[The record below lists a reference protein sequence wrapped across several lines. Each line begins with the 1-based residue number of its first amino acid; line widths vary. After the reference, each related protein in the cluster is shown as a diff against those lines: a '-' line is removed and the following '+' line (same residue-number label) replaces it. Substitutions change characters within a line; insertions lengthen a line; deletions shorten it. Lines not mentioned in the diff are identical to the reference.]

1 MQAQEAEL
9 MTEWSR
15 LLVDALANRP
25 AACRWLLDELA
36 SYPSA
41 LEELLLS
48 PHDVI
53 QDAAA
58 LLVFA
63 ALHKSMITGGT
74 GQTDDGGGGRGGL
87 DDSYKAAYKAMVK
100 GEGDDEQEEEDEA
113 GGEGRGLDSSVAA
126 DGFVAVG
133 RDSGGTGAAV
143 EKKDGSQ
150 RRSKTRTVRKGER

>member
-1 MQAQEAEL
+1 

-25 AACRWLLDELA
+25 SACRWLLDELA
-36 SYPSA
+36 SFPSA

-48 PHDVI
+48 PHDVV

-63 ALHKSMITGGT
+63 ALHNSMIMASGRNSM
-74 GQTDDGGGGRGGL
+74 GQSDDGGGGRGGL
-87 DDSYKAAYKAMVK
+87 DDSYEAAYKALVK

-133 RDSGGTGAAV
+133 RDSSGTAAAV
-143 EKKDGSQ
+143 ERKDGHQ
-150 RRSKTRTVRKGER
+150 RRSKTRTVRWV